1 MTIAQIQQNITNRGY
16 HIIPNLIDR
25 TLTHQLIQAI
35 ATQINSDNLKPHG
48 IRNLLTLVSAVR
60 ELANSEIVLPI
71 VQTILGSNAKV
82 VRGIFFDKTPEA
94 NWKVP
99 WHQDLTMALQQKIEL
114 PGYSAWSIKAGIH
127 HVQPPLKILE
137 QMLTVR
143 IHLDA
148 ADESNG
154 ALRVIPGSHRSG
166 KIPQPEISHH
176 TNFSIT
182 CCVNSGDTLLMRPLL
197 LHASSPA
204 NSPNHRRV
212 IHLEYCSADLPVELN
227 WKI

>member
-16 HIIPNLIDR
+16 HISPNLIDR

-99 WHQDLTMALQQKIEL
+99 WHQDLTIALQQKIEL

>member
-16 HIIPNLIDR
+16 HISPNLIDR

-99 WHQDLTMALQQKIEL
+99 WHQDLTIALQQKIEL

-127 HVQPPLKILE
+127 HGQPPLKILE

>member
-1 MTIAQIQQNITNRGY
+1 MTMAKIQENIHDRGY

-25 TLTHQLIQAI
+25 SHAHQLIQTI
-35 ATQINSDNLKPHG
+35 TTKIDTNNLKPYG
-48 IRNLLTLVSAVR
+48 IRNLLT
-60 ELANSEIVLPI
+60 SEIVLPI
-71 VQTILGSNAKV
+71 VQTILDQNAKV
-82 VRGIFFDKTPEA
+82 VRGIFFDKTPVA

-99 WHQDLTMALQQKIEL
+99 WHQDLTIALQQKVEL

-127 HVQPPLKILE
+127 HVQPPLEVLE

-148 ADESNG
+148 ADENNG

-166 KIPQPEISHH
+166 KIPQSQISHYA
-176 TNFSIT
+176 NVPIT
-182 CCVNSGDTLLMRPLL
+182 CCANSGDALLIRPLL

-204 NSPNHRRV
+204 NSPNHRRI
-212 IHLEYCSADLPVELN
+212 IHLEYCSADLPTALQWEV
-227 WKI
+227 